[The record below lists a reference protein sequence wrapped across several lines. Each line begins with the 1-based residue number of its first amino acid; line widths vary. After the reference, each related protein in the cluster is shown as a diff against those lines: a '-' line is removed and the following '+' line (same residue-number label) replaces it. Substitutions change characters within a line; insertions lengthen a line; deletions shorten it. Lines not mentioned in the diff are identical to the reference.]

1 MNPSMIKGHFYV
13 HLILDSPQCTMISP
27 WNEYNREKVGMPERK
42 KWNPDNLIKLEDMVS
57 RTMRLRNQK
66 ELLETLDKKIL
77 SLYIDCRNKWE
88 DDIMLFIFK
97 EYIKQSQA
105 NNKNNIVSD
114 AIWRHTIITK
124 SKEQWDTYIKE
135 NNLTLNG
142 ILQYYSES
150 LKTLLQENTDEE
162 WRNRLLNFE
171 CNIAFNGLGRLME
184 DEWHKYMTLYLDK
197 VQLLTIEEQQRIN
210 MLLFTR
216 WSIPQDR
223 WIRLKIN
230 DGQWSRKTRKTMSG
244 HRTEATH
251 DYSEITIRENELE

>member
-1 MNPSMIKGHFYV
+1 MIKNSFYIN
-13 HLILDSPQCTMISP
+13 LILDAPQCDMIRP
-27 WNEYNREKVGMPERK
+27 WYEYDREKGGIPERK
-42 KWNPDNLIKLEDMVS
+42 KWNPDNLIKLEDMIS
-57 RTMRLRNQK
+57 RTMRERNQK
-66 ELLETLDKKIL
+66 ELMETLDKKIL

-105 NNKNNIVSD
+105 NNKNDIVSN
-114 AIWRHTIITK
+114 AIWRHTIVTE

-135 NNLTLNG
+135 NNLTLDE

-150 LKTLLQENTDEE
+150 LKTLLQENINEE
-162 WRNRLLNFE
+162 QKNRLLNFE
-171 CNIAFNGLGRLME
+171 SDITFNGLGQLME

-197 VQLLTIEEQQRIN
+197 VQLLSIEEQQRIN

-216 WSIPQDR
+216 WNIPQDR
-223 WIRLKIN
+223 RIRLKIN
-230 DGQWSRKTRKTMSG
+230 DGQWSWKTRRTMSG
-244 HRTEATH
+244 HRAEATH